1 MEHVPPPA
9 EELARLDRELAELDA
24 RRAQL
29 LTRRAWLLAAL
40 RPPAPTA
47 APGWNPS
54 AWGAPAAGSPGAPA
68 QPWGYVPPKQPSA
81 PRSAQN
87 VLLTLGGLLL
97 TIAAIAFTL
106 VSWGSMG
113 IGGRSAVLALVT
125 VGALAAPAVLL
136 RRGLTATAEALAAL
150 ALVLTLLDAYAV
162 HAVAAPDTDG
172 LGFTAVAAGVLAA
185 LWTAY
190 GLALGKL
197 HLPLPAAVVLAQ
209 WPLLFGAWAAGA
221 PALVVG
227 WALLATA
234 VLDGAIALWGKGTG
248 TRVPACVGGSVM
260 AFSAL
265 MVGLTLS
272 VTASGPLGALAPGAL
287 LLAGAAAA
295 LAGAWRAPRGFARA
309 GGVVAG
315 LAVVAAVGGV
325 PAAAVPEDWGVLAYL
340 SAGLALTAFVRT
352 GLPRNAVLGVLVAS
366 AAVVAGALAGALPG
380 LAAVLLGPVT
390 LLSDVWAG
398 SPEGFRAA
406 LGSTLPWTG
415 LAATPVVLAV
425 SAGLLGSAYRWWPSP
440 ARIAAPLIAREEPG
454 PAGAAAYGAGP
465 AGSAGAPGAGTPEAG
480 GAAVPG
486 AGGEPGAGTAGTG
499 GTPAPG
505 ASGAE
510 APGAP
515 GAAAPG
521 ASGGPWYAGGRAGAP
536 WYAGGAPAA
545 RRRPSGAALRGA
557 AGAGAAVLGWG
568 ALLLAGAVLDVPY
581 AVAVAGE
588 TVLVAGLLAL
598 AVRGAGSG
606 RDGSAAVPVTALVVA
621 LAGAVSAGLLSLASE
636 GASYAVFGV
645 LTALFAGASVRAGAG
660 VERAVFAVAATVG
673 GTVLTGFAGRS
684 LELAPHEAA
693 PLVLLVPALTV
704 LFGARLRRNPVAL
717 PVELTGALGALV
729 AVGLAVPDAPFLALV
744 LALCGVL
751 AAGAAVRP
759 ERRQVAGYLA
769 AALFVLATWVRLAAS
784 EVSFPEAYTL
794 PVTVPALVVGFLRR
808 RKDPEASSWTAYGP
822 GLAATLLPSLAVAW
836 TDPDWQRPLLLGVA
850 ALAVTLLGAR
860 HRLQALLLLGGAVLA
875 LDGLHELAPYVV
887 QVAGALPRWL
897 PPALA
902 GLLLLVVG
910 ATYEQRLRDARR
922 LKDALGRMR

>member
-54 AWGAPAAGSPGAPA
+54 AWGAPPSGRTGAPA
-68 QPWGYVPPKQPSA
+68 QPWGYVPPEQPST

-209 WPLLFGAWAAGA
+209 WPLLFGTWAAGA

-248 TRVPACVGGSVM
+248 ARVTACVGGSVM

-265 MVGLTLS
+265 VVGLTLS
-272 VTASGPLGALAPGAL
+272 VTASGPFGALAPGAL
-287 LLAGAAAA
+287 LLTAAAA
-295 LAGAWRAPRGFARA
+295 AVAGAWRAPRGFARA

-340 SAGLALTAFVRT
+340 SVGLALTAVVRT

-366 AAVVAGALAGALPG
+366 AAVVGGALAGALPG

-398 SPEGFRAA
+398 SPEGFRSA

-415 LAATPVVLAV
+415 LAAAPVVLAV
-425 SAGLLGSAYRWWPSP
+425 SAGLLGAAYRWWPSL

-454 PAGAAAYGAGP
+454 PGAGP
-465 AGSAGAPGAGTPEAG
+465 AGAPGTGTPEAG
-480 GAAVPG
+480 GAA
-486 AGGEPGAGTAGTG
+486 AGP
-499 GTPAPG
+499 
-505 ASGAE
+505 ASGA
-510 APGAP
+510 
-515 GAAAPG
+515 
-521 ASGGPWYAGGRAGAP
+521 PWYAGGRAGAP
-536 WYAGGAPAA
+536 WFAGGAPAA

-598 AVRGAGSG
+598 AVRRAGTG
-606 RDGSAAVPVTALVVA
+606 RNTSAAVPVTALVVA

-636 GASYAVFGV
+636 GASYAVLGA

-660 VERAVFAVAATVG
+660 VGRAVFAVAATVG
-673 GTVLTGFAGRS
+673 ATVLTGFAGRS
-684 LELAPHEAA
+684 LGLAPHEAA

-717 PVELTGALGALV
+717 PVELTGAVGALV

-759 ERRQVAGYLA
+759 ERRPVAGYLA

-808 RKDPEASSWTAYGP
+808 DKDPEASSWTAYGP
-822 GLAATLLPSLAVAW
+822 GLAVTLLPSLAVAW

-850 ALAVTLLGAR
+850 ALVVTLLGAR
-860 HRLQALLLLGGAVLA
+860 YRLQALLLLGGAVLA

>member
-9 EELARLDRELAELDA
+9 EELALLDRELAELDA

-29 LTRRAWLLAAL
+29 LTRRTWLLAAL

-54 AWGAPAAGSPGAPA
+54 GWGAPPGAPA
-68 QPWGYVPPKQPSA
+68 QPWGQVPKQPSA

-97 TIAAIAFTL
+97 AVAAVAFTL

-113 IGGRSAVLALVT
+113 IGGRSAVLAAVT
-125 VGALAAPAVLL
+125 LGAMAAPAVLL
-136 RRGLTATAEALAAL
+136 RRGLAATAEALAAL
-150 ALVLTLLDAYAV
+150 ALVLTLLDVYAV

-172 LGFTAVAAGVLAA
+172 LGFTAVASAVLAA

-197 HLPLPAAVVLAQ
+197 RLPLPAAVVLAQ
-209 WPLLFGAWAAGA
+209 WPLLFWAWAAGA

-248 TRVPACVGGSVM
+248 VRVTACVGGSAM
-260 AFSAL
+260 GLSAL
-265 MVGLTLS
+265 MVGLALS
-272 VTASGPLGALAPGAL
+272 TTASGPLGAAGPGAL
-287 LLAGAAAA
+287 LLAAAAAA
-295 LAGAWRAPRGFARA
+295 LAGAWRAPRGFART

-315 LAVVAAVGGV
+315 LAAVAAVGGV
-325 PAAAVPEDWGVLAYL
+325 PAAALPEGWRVLAYL
-340 SAGLALTAFVRT
+340 LCGLALA
-352 GLPRNAVLGVLVAS
+352 GVLRAGVPRDAARGVLAAS
-366 AAVVAGALAGALPG
+366 AAVVAGSLTWALPP

-398 SPEGFRAA
+398 SPEGFRSA
-406 LGSTLPWTG
+406 LGSTLPWSE
-415 LAATPVVLAV
+415 LAAAPLTLALV
-425 SAGLLGSAYRWWPSP
+425 AGLLGSAYRWWPSVV
-440 ARIAAPLIAREEPG
+440 RITAPLAARD
-454 PAGAAAYGAGP
+454 
-465 AGSAGAPGAGTPEAG
+465 
-480 GAAVPG
+480 
-486 AGGEPGAGTAGTG
+486 
-499 GTPAPG
+499 
-505 ASGAE
+505 E
-510 APGAP
+510 APEDADVPSAARTAP
-515 GAAAPG
+515 PA
-521 ASGGPWYAGGRAGAP
+521 AGAP
-536 WYAGGAPAA
+536 WYAAGGAGA
-545 RRRPSGAALRGA
+545 RQRPSGAALRGA
-557 AGAGAAVLGWG
+557 AGAGAVALGWG
-568 ALLLAGAVLDVPY
+568 ALLLAGVVLDVPY

-588 TVLVAGLLAL
+588 TALVGGLLAL
-598 AVRGAGSG
+598 AVRSAGSG
-606 RDGSAAVPVTALVVA
+606 RSASAVPVIALLGAV
-621 LAGAVSAGLLSLASE
+621 AGAVGVAVLSLASE
-636 GASYAVFGV
+636 GASYAVFGA
-645 LTALFAGASVRAGAG
+645 LAALFAGAAVRAGAE
-660 VERAVFAVAATVG
+660 VPRAVFAVAAVVW

-684 LELAPHEAA
+684 LDLAPHESA
-693 PLVLLVPALTV
+693 PLMLLVPALTV
-704 LFGARLRRNPVAL
+704 RLGARLRRNPVAL
-717 PVELTGALGALV
+717 PVELAGALGALV
-729 AVGLAVPDAPFLALV
+729 AVGLAVSDAPFLALV

-751 AAGAAVRP
+751 AAGAAVRS
-759 ERRQVAGYLA
+759 ERRPVAGYLA

-794 PVTVPALVVGFLRR
+794 PVTVPALVVGVLRR
-808 RKDPEASSWTAYGP
+808 RGDREVSSWTAYGP

-836 TDPDWQRPLLLGVA
+836 TDPDWLRPLLLGVA
-850 ALAVTLLGAR
+850 ALVITLLGAR
-860 HRLQALLLLGGAVLA
+860 YRLQALLLLGGAVLA

-922 LKDALGRMR
+922 LRDALGRMR

>member
-54 AWGAPAAGSPGAPA
+54 AWGAPPSGRPGGPA
-68 QPWGYVPPKQPSA
+68 QPWGHVPPKQPSA

-172 LGFTAVAAGVLAA
+172 LGFTAVAAAVLAA

-197 HLPLPAAVVLAQ
+197 RLPLPAAVVLAQ

-221 PALVVG
+221 PALVAG

-234 VLDGAIALWGKGTG
+234 VLDGAIALWGKGTAA
-248 TRVPACVGGSVM
+248 RVTACVGGSAM

-287 LLAGAAAA
+287 LLTAAAAA
-295 LAGAWRAPRGFARA
+295 LAGAGRAPKGFARA

-325 PAAAVPEDWGVLAYL
+325 PAAAVPEGWRVLAYL
-340 SAGLALTAFVRT
+340 LAGLALTTVVRT
-352 GLPRNAVLGVLVAS
+352 RLPWNAAIGVLVAS
-366 AAVVAGALAGALPG
+366 AAVVAGALVGALPG

-398 SPEGFRAA
+398 SPGGFRSAV
-406 LGSTLPWTG
+406 GSTLPWSE
-415 LAATPVVLAV
+415 LAATPVVLALV
-425 SAGLLGSAYRWWPSP
+425 AGLLGAAYRWWPSA
-440 ARIAAPLIAREEPG
+440 ARIAAPLIAAPLIAREEPG
-454 PAGAAAYGAGP
+454 SAGAAAYGEGP
-465 AGSAGAPGAGTPEAG
+465 AGAQGTGTPEAG
-480 GAAVPG
+480 GAA
-486 AGGEPGAGTAGTG
+486 
-499 GTPAPG
+499 APG
-505 ASGAE
+505 ASGA
-510 APGAP
+510 
-515 GAAAPG
+515 
-521 ASGGPWYAGGRAGAP
+521 PWYAGGRAGAP

-545 RRRPSGAALRGA
+545 RRRPSEAALRGA

-581 AVAVAGE
+581 AIAVAGE

-606 RDGSAAVPVTALVVA
+606 RGASAAVPVTALVVA
-621 LAGAVSAGLLSLASE
+621 SAAAVSAGLLALASE
-636 GASYAVFGV
+636 GASYAVFGA

-660 VERAVFAVAATVG
+660 VPRAVFAVAATVG
-673 GTVLTGFAGRS
+673 GTVLSGFAGRS
-684 LELAPHEAA
+684 LGLAPHEAA

-717 PVELTGALGALV
+717 PVELTGALGAVV

-759 ERRQVAGYLA
+759 ERRPVAGHLA

-808 RKDPEASSWTAYGP
+808 RRDAEASSWTAYGP

-836 TDPDWQRPLLLGVA
+836 TDPHWQRPLLLGVA
-850 ALAVTLLGAR
+850 ALVVTLLGAR
-860 HRLQALLLLGGAVLA
+860 YRLQALLVLGGAVLA

>member
-54 AWGAPAAGSPGAPA
+54 AWGAPPPGRPGAPA
-68 QPWGYVPPKQPSA
+68 QPWGYVPKQPSA

-97 TIAAIAFTL
+97 AVAAVAFTL

-113 IGGRSAVLALVT
+113 IGGRSAVLAAVT
-125 VGALAAPAVLL
+125 LGALIAPAVLL
-136 RRGLTATAEALAAL
+136 RRGLAATAEALAAL
-150 ALVLTLLDAYAV
+150 ALVLTLLDVYAV

-172 LGFTAVAAGVLAA
+172 LGFTAVASAVLAA

-197 HLPLPAAVVLAQ
+197 RLPLPVAVVLAQ
-209 WPLLFGAWAAGA
+209 WPLLFWAWAAGA

-234 VLDGAIALWGKGTG
+234 VLDGVIALWGKGPG
-248 TRVPACVGGSVM
+248 VRVTACVGGSAM
-260 AFSAL
+260 GFSAL
-265 MVGLTLS
+265 MVGLALS
-272 VTASGPLGALAPGAL
+272 TTASGPLGAAAPGAL
-287 LLAGAAAA
+287 LLAAAAAA
-295 LAGAWRAPRGFARA
+295 LAGSWRAPKGFART

-315 LAVVAAVGGV
+315 LAAVAAVGGV
-325 PAAAVPEDWGVLAYL
+325 PAAALSDGWRVLAYL
-340 SAGLALTAFVRT
+340 LCGLALAGVVRA
-352 GLPRNAVLGVLVAS
+352 GLPRDAARGVLAAS
-366 AAVVAGALAGALPG
+366 GVVVAGALVWALPS

-398 SPEGFRAA
+398 SPEGVRSA
-406 LGSTLPWTG
+406 LGSTLPWSE
-415 LAATPVVLAV
+415 LAAAPVVLALV
-425 SAGLLGSAYRWWPSP
+425 AGLLGSAYRWWPSVV
-440 ARIAAPLIAREEPG
+440 RIAAPLGAREEPPEPDAA
-454 PAGAAAYGAGP
+454 PAA
-465 AGSAGAPGAGTPEAG
+465 AGTP
-480 GAAVPG
+480 GAAWTAPPG
-486 AGGEPGAGTAGTG
+486 
-499 GTPAPG
+499 
-505 ASGAE
+505 
-510 APGAP
+510 
-515 GAAAPG
+515 
-521 ASGGPWYAGGRAGAP
+521 AGAP
-536 WYAGGAPAA
+536 WYNVGGAGA

-557 AGAGAAVLGWG
+557 AGAGALALGWG
-568 ALLLAGAVLDVPY
+568 APLLAGVVLDVPY

-588 TVLVAGLLAL
+588 TALVGGLLAL

-606 RDGSAAVPVTALVVA
+606 RGASAVPVTALV
-621 LAGAVSAGLLSLASE
+621 GAVSGAVSVGLLSLASE
-636 GASYAVFGV
+636 GAAYAVFGALAV
-645 LTALFAGASVRAGAG
+645 LFAGAAVRVGAE
-660 VERAVFAVAATVG
+660 VPRAVFAVASVVWS
-673 GTVLTGFAGRS
+673 TVLTGFAGRS
-684 LELAPHEAA
+684 LDLGPHEAA

-704 LFGARLRRNPVAL
+704 LLGARLRRNPVAL

-729 AVGLAVPDAPFLALV
+729 AVGLAVSDAPFLALV

-759 ERRQVAGYLA
+759 ERRPVAGCLA

-794 PVTVPALVVGFLRR
+794 PVTVPALVVGALRR
-808 RKDPEASSWTAYGP
+808 RRDPEASSWTAYGP

-836 TDPDWQRPLLLGVA
+836 TDTDWFRPLLLGVA
-850 ALAVTLLGAR
+850 ALVITLLGAR
-860 HRLQALLLLGGAVLA
+860 YRLQALLVLGGVVLA
-875 LDGLHELAPYVV
+875 LDGLHELAPYVA

>member
-40 RPPAPTA
+40 RPPVPTA

-54 AWGAPAAGSPGAPA
+54 AWGAPPPGRPGAPA
-68 QPWGYVPPKQPSA
+68 QPWGYVPKQPSA

-97 TIAAIAFTL
+97 AVAAVAFTL

-113 IGGRSAVLALVT
+113 IGGRSAVLAAVT
-125 VGALAAPAVLL
+125 LGALIAPAVLL
-136 RRGLTATAEALAAL
+136 RRGLAATAEALAAL
-150 ALVLTLLDAYAV
+150 ALVLTLLDVYAV

-172 LGFTAVAAGVLAA
+172 LGFTAVASAVLAA

-197 HLPLPAAVVLAQ
+197 RLPLPAAVVLAQ
-209 WPLLFGAWAAGA
+209 WPLLFWAWAAGA

-234 VLDGAIALWGKGTG
+234 MLDGAIALWGKGTG
-248 TRVPACVGGSVM
+248 VRVMACVGGSAM
-260 AFSAL
+260 GFSAL
-265 MVGLTLS
+265 MVGLALS
-272 VTASGPLGALAPGAL
+272 TTASGPLGAVVPGAL
-287 LLAGAAAA
+287 LLAAAAAA
-295 LAGAWRAPRGFARA
+295 LAGAWRAPQGFART

-315 LAVVAAVGGV
+315 LAAVAAVGGV
-325 PAAAVPEDWGVLAYL
+325 PAAALSDGWRVPAYLLCGLALAGAVRAGLPRDAARGVLA
-340 SAGLALTAFVRT
+340 
-352 GLPRNAVLGVLVAS
+352 AS
-366 AAVVAGALAGALPG
+366 GAVVAGALVWALPS

-398 SPEGFRAA
+398 SPEGFRSA
-406 LGSTLPWTG
+406 LGSTLPWSE
-415 LAATPVVLAV
+415 LAAAPVVLALV
-425 SAGLLGSAYRWWPSP
+425 AGLLGSAYRWWPSVV
-440 ARIAAPLIAREEPG
+440 RIAAPLGAREETPK
-454 PAGAAAYGAGP
+454 PDA
-465 AGSAGAPGAGTPEAG
+465 AGTP
-480 GAAVPG
+480 GAAWTAPPG
-486 AGGEPGAGTAGTG
+486 
-499 GTPAPG
+499 
-505 ASGAE
+505 
-510 APGAP
+510 
-515 GAAAPG
+515 
-521 ASGGPWYAGGRAGAP
+521 AGAP
-536 WYAGGAPAA
+536 WYGVGGAGA

-557 AGAGAAVLGWG
+557 AGAGALALGWG
-568 ALLLAGAVLDVPY
+568 ALLLAGVVLDVPY

-588 TVLVAGLLAL
+588 TALVGGLLAL

-606 RDGSAAVPVTALVVA
+606 RGASAVPVTALV
-621 LAGAVSAGLLSLASE
+621 GAVSGAVSVGLLSLASE
-636 GASYAVFGV
+636 GAAYAVFGALAV
-645 LTALFAGASVRAGAG
+645 LFAGAAVRVGAE
-660 VERAVFAVAATVG
+660 VPRAVFAVASVVW

-684 LELAPHEAA
+684 LDLDPHEAA

-704 LFGARLRRNPVAL
+704 LLGARLRRNPVAL

-729 AVGLAVPDAPFLALV
+729 AVGLAVSDAPFLALV

-759 ERRQVAGYLA
+759 ERRPVAGYLA

-794 PVTVPALVVGFLRR
+794 PVTVPALVVGAARR
-808 RKDPEASSWTAYGP
+808 RRDPEASSWTAYGP

-836 TDPDWQRPLLLGVA
+836 TDTDWLRPLLLGVA
-850 ALAVTLLGAR
+850 TLVITLLGAR
-860 HRLQALLLLGGAVLA
+860 YRLQALLVLGGAVLA
-875 LDGLHELAPYVV
+875 LDGLHELAPYVA

>member
-54 AWGAPAAGSPGAPA
+54 AWGAPPPGRPGAPA
-68 QPWGYVPPKQPSA
+68 QPWGYVPKQPSA

-97 TIAAIAFTL
+97 TVAAVAFTL

-113 IGGRSAVLALVT
+113 IGGRSAVLAAVT
-125 VGALAAPAVLL
+125 LGALIAPAVLL
-136 RRGLTATAEALAAL
+136 RRGLAATAEALTAL
-150 ALVLTLLDAYAV
+150 ALVLTLLDVYAV

-172 LGFTAVAAGVLAA
+172 LGFTAVASAVLAV
-185 LWTAY
+185 LWAAY

-197 HLPLPAAVVLAQ
+197 RLPLPAAVVLAQ
-209 WPLLFGAWAAGA
+209 WPLLFWAWAAGA

-234 VLDGAIALWGKGTG
+234 VLDGVIALWGKGSG
-248 TRVPACVGGSVM
+248 VRVTACVGGSAM
-260 AFSAL
+260 GFSAL
-265 MVGLTLS
+265 MVGLALS
-272 VTASGPLGALAPGAL
+272 TTASGPLGAAAPGAL
-287 LLAGAAAA
+287 LLAAAAAA
-295 LAGAWRAPRGFARA
+295 LAVAWRAPKGFART

-315 LAVVAAVGGV
+315 LAAVAAVGGV
-325 PAAAVPEDWGVLAYL
+325 PAAALSDGWRVLAYL
-340 SAGLALTAFVRT
+340 LCGLAVAGAVRA
-352 GLPRNAVLGVLVAS
+352 GLPRDAARGVLAAS
-366 AAVVAGALAGALPG
+366 GAVVAGALVWALPS

-398 SPEGFRAA
+398 SPGGFRSA
-406 LGSTLPWTG
+406 LGSTLPWSE
-415 LAATPVVLAV
+415 LAAAPVVLALV
-425 SAGLLGSAYRWWPSP
+425 AGLLGSAYRWWPSVV
-440 ARIAAPLIAREEPG
+440 RIAAPLAAPRTADTGTPG
-454 PAGAAAYGAGP
+454 AGVPGAAGAAAPWPGWSGWSGAGV
-465 AGSAGAPGAGTPEAG
+465 GAG
-480 GAAVPG
+480 
-486 AGGEPGAGTAGTG
+486 
-499 GTPAPG
+499 
-505 ASGAE
+505 
-510 APGAP
+510 
-515 GAAAPG
+515 
-521 ASGGPWYAGGRAGAP
+521 
-536 WYAGGAPAA
+536 A

-557 AGAGAAVLGWG
+557 AGAGALALGWG
-568 ALLLAGAVLDVPY
+568 ALLLAGVVLDVPY

-588 TVLVAGLLAL
+588 TALVGGLLAL

-606 RDGSAAVPVTALVVA
+606 RGASAVPVTALV
-621 LAGAVSAGLLSLASE
+621 GAVSGAVSVGLLSLASE
-636 GASYAVFGV
+636 GAAYAVFGA
-645 LTALFAGASVRAGAG
+645 LTVLFAGAAFRVGAE
-660 VERAVFAVAATVG
+660 VPRAVFAVASVVW

-684 LELAPHEAA
+684 LDLDPHEAA

-704 LFGARLRRNPVAL
+704 LLGARLRRNPVAL

-729 AVGLAVPDAPFLALV
+729 AVGLAVTDAPFLALV

-759 ERRQVAGYLA
+759 ERRPVAGYLA

-794 PVTVPALVVGFLRR
+794 PVTVPALVVGVLRR
-808 RKDPEASSWTAYGP
+808 RGDPEASSWTAYGP

-836 TDPDWQRPLLLGVA
+836 TDTDWLRPLLLGVA
-850 ALAVTLLGAR
+850 ALVITLLGAR
-860 HRLQALLLLGGAVLA
+860 YRLQALLVLGGVVLA
-875 LDGLHELAPYVV
+875 LDGLHELAPYVA